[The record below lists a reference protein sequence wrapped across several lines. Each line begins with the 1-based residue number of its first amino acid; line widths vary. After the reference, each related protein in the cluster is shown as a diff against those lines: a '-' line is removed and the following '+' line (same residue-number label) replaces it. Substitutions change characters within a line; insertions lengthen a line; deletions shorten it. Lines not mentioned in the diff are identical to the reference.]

1 MMSKRKHFF
10 GKSAAIALAL
20 TTMLL
25 GGCGKTNPNAA
36 PTEAAASPAPAAVT
50 EAAAPTA
57 EASAAPVKPAR
68 QVGERFEASFTFQ
81 GVEQPVRYE
90 HIRSDAVGFEM
101 DFDYESFKRLSEA
114 ERERFVSVWDDPAK
128 PENYIDVSADT
139 GEAALVADAITAQLS
154 GEFDVTSIT
163 RELDSGVKAI
173 RLEASVLKGTNLM
186 ADNLQSVYVVPASDG
201 CRIAW
206 VHCVAADSEG
216 FSIRVSKMLNT
227 LTAVDR
233 K

>member
-1 MMSKRKHFF
+1 MIRGKHVFR
-10 GKSAAIALAL
+10 KSAALTLAL
-20 TTMLL
+20 TTALL
-25 GGCGKTNPNAA
+25 SGCGKNAQNAA
-36 PTEAAASPAPAAVT
+36 PTEASASPAPAAVT
-50 EAAAPTA
+50 EP
-57 EASAAPVKPAR
+57 AAPVRPAR
-68 QVGERFEASFTFQ
+68 QVGERFEDSFTFQ
-81 GVEQPVRYE
+81 GMAEKVQYE

-101 DFDYESFKRLSEA
+101 DFDYESFKRLSET

-139 GEAALVADAITAQLS
+139 GEAALVADRITAQLS
-154 GEFDVTSIT
+154 GEFDVTSDT
-163 RELDSGVKAI
+163 RTLDSGAQAI